1 MHQIELITKNVKNI
15 LVENVLLFKYC
26 IRPNKHP
33 CPYKRP
39 PTNIPLGV
47 PFLHVFGSWEGFS
60 KNKIGLVYFFCSPS
74 ADVVFHSGHATV
86 SDLIERN
93 GR

>member
-60 KNKIGLVYFFCSPS
+60 KKQNRFSLFF
-74 ADVVFHSGHATV
+74 
-86 SDLIERN
+86 L
-93 GR
+93 